1 MREVVSFLHSY
12 YTIQVFANCLHVAGQ
27 CVPISSRQRRKFIR
41 LFRWKHFVQLKVVL
55 EIQGSLCEEEK
66 GTPCSFLLSRY
77 SQLGIL
83 IRDSNGTN
91 FLLRAKRLSVC
102 LPALFFIWIKNKSH
116 FLVELEW
123 NVRVSC
129 VWERGSVWECIC
141 VCACDSFTMCRV
153 AAWGW
158 MKSDVKEPVRSG
170 LPSETLLLLL
180 PPPLPL
186 PPDWRLDRKTLL
198 CMLPGTL
205 SL

>member
-102 LPALFFIWIKNKSH
+102 LPALFLFELKIKAISWLSLSETCTSPVCESKAVCGSAYM
-116 FLVELEW
+116 
-123 NVRVSC
+123 C
-129 VWERGSVWECIC
+129 V
-141 VCACDSFTMCRV
+141 DSFTMCRV

>member
-102 LPALFFIWIKNKSH
+102 LPALFLFELKIKAISWLSLSETCTSPVCESKAVCGSAY
-116 FLVELEW
+116 V
-123 NVRVSC
+123 C
-129 VWERGSVWECIC
+129 V
-141 VCACDSFTMCRV
+141 CDSFTMCRV
-153 AAWGW
+153 TAWGW

>member
-41 LFRWKHFVQLKVVL
+41 LFQWKHFVQLKVVL

-102 LPALFFIWIKNKSH
+102 LPALFLFELKIKAISWLSLSETCTSPVCESKAVCGSAY
-116 FLVELEW
+116 V
-123 NVRVSC
+123 C
-129 VWERGSVWECIC
+129 V
-141 VCACDSFTMCRV
+141 CDSFTMCRV

>member
-27 CVPISSRQRRKFIR
+27 CVPISSRQCRKFIR

-102 LPALFFIWIKNKSH
+102 LPALFLFELKIKAISWLSLSETCTSPVCESKAVCGSAY
-116 FLVELEW
+116 V
-123 NVRVSC
+123 C
-129 VWERGSVWECIC
+129 V
-141 VCACDSFTMCRV
+141 CDSFTMCRV

>member
-102 LPALFFIWIKNKSH
+102 LPALFLFELKIKAISWLSLSETCTSPVCESKAVCGSAY
-116 FLVELEW
+116 V
-123 NVRVSC
+123 C
-129 VWERGSVWECIC
+129 V
-141 VCACDSFTMCRV
+141 CDSFTMCRV

-186 PPDWRLDRKTLL
+186 PPDWGLDRKTLL